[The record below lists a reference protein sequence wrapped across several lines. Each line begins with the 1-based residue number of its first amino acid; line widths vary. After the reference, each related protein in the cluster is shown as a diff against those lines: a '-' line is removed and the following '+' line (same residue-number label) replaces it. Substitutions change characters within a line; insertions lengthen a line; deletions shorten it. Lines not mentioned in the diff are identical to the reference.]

1 MTSKLNKYQLTV
13 VTEFMKQHHS
23 HVEPSELYTRVHT
36 HANTS
41 TSVALL

>member
-13 VTEFMKQHHS
+13 VTEFMKQYHL
-23 HVEPSELYTRVHT
+23 HVEPSELYTRVHK

-41 TSVALL
+41 TT